1 MRAATGTAA
10 ALALALAACAQTP
23 SNNAPSAAPVAAAPS
38 APVPGLS
45 DEDRVAF
52 FVNHARHGELEP
64 VRQEIEAGIDV
75 NRRDHLDQT
84 ALIAAVTQRSAPIVA
99 LLLAHGADPNL
110 GDNAGWTPLIYGAY
124 FGVEPEILQALI
136 DRGAQINA
144 RNDRG
149 ITALYLASATGHEAQ
164 VRFLLDRG
172 ADRSLASSSGYTPQR
187 IAQLRGL
194 GKIVTMLDAGASAG
208 GAAPAAASR

>member
-23 SNNAPSAAPVAAAPS
+23 SNNAPSAAPS

-194 GKIVTMLDAGASAG
+194 GKIVTMLDAGAG